1 MADTV
6 TAFPEERRIA
16 GEGWSL
22 RAERVEVL
30 GARAWRALIGVRRD
44 LKLVV
49 SGADLG
55 SEVEVE
61 AWAGEPEESDG
72 VAVIDAGD
80 GVPRVAR
87 VPLCECGDRGCG
99 NAGVQFGKWLAGD
112 ELPALIGLLREFPR
126 SEIIPT
132 PSNVLRGGGLAAIT
146 APENDLPPGA
156 KPYLG
161 IGVPR
166 IRGPRPGSSR

>member
-6 TAFPEERRIA
+6 IAFPEERRIA

-44 LKLVV
+44 LKLLV

-55 SEVEVE
+55 CEVEVE

-87 VPLCECGDRGCG
+87 VPLCGCGDRGCG
-99 NAGVQFGKWLAGD
+99 NAGVQFGKSLAGD
-112 ELPALIGLLREFPR
+112 ELPALVGLLRELPW
-126 SEIIPT
+126 SEKIPT
-132 PSNVLRGGGLAAIT
+132 HSNVVRGGGLAAKI
-146 APENDLPPGA
+146 APENDPPPGA
-156 KPYLG
+156 KRYLG
-161 IGVPR
+161 VGVPWNP
-166 IRGPRPGSSR
+166 GPRPGSSH

>member
-16 GEGWSL
+16 GEGWGL
-22 RAERVEVL
+22 RAERVEIL
-30 GARAWRALIGVRRD
+30 GDGAWRALIGVRRD
-44 LKLVV
+44 LKLLV

-55 SEVEVE
+55 YEVEVE

-80 GVPRVAR
+80 GVLRVAR
-87 VPLCECGDRGCG
+87 VPLCGCGDRGCG
-99 NAGVQFGKWLAGD
+99 NAGVQFGKWMAGG
-112 ELPALIGLLREFPR
+112 ELPALVDLLREFPW
-126 SEIIPT
+126 SEKIPT
-132 PSNVLRGGGLAAIT
+132 HSNVVRGGGLAAIT
-146 APENDLPPGA
+146 APEDDPPPDA

-161 IGVPR
+161 IGVSRP
-166 IRGPRPGSSR
+166 RGPKPRSSH